1 MDMGMFRKG
10 KQMKV
15 LFVTT
20 EQFPFAKVGG
30 LGDVMFSLPRALARE
45 GCDARVMMPRYG
57 SIDRELLAGAKLVE
71 ERLAVP
77 TVSDRSEDDL
87 ICNVLRVDA
96 TDDDRSPVTT
106 YFLENQEYYELRSN
120 VYGYIDD
127 RLRFALLS
135 RGCLEF
141 LRLTDEWTPDVIVA
155 TDWMT
160 GYLTN
165 YLKTDYRDTP
175 RLKNMLSVF
184 SIHNIFS
191 QGPSRRS
198 RFIPQTELDD
208 GHSPLPYFFDK
219 RMEDINAMRR
229 GIMYADVIT
238 TVSPTYAKE
247 IMTPEYGEGLDEL
260 LKERRHDVVGILNGI
275 DYDVKDPAAD
285 PAIAKTYS
293 ARTLADRAENK
304 TALQQRFGLP
314 EDPDVFVAG
323 IVSRLDKQKGLDL
336 LEPIIGSFLKST
348 GAQLVLVGSG
358 APELMDF
365 FHGLQRKFPAQVGV
379 HLQYDDVIPHLVWS
393 GADVQ
398 LVPSRFEPCGLTQME
413 AMRYGAIPVVR
424 RVGGLADT
432 VADYH
437 PGTGVGTGFVF
448 DELDPTALLM
458 ALVRAHVNW
467 RHKES
472 WAELQQRAMKAD
484 FSWTHTARQYM
495 KLFAAALD
503 GRKSKT
509 GARKNI
515 PPRTDTE

>member
-1 MDMGMFRKG
+1 MGMFRKG
-10 KQMKV
+10 KPMKV

-57 SIDRELLAGAKLVE
+57 SIDDELLAGAKLVE
-71 ERLAVP
+71 PQLAVP
-77 TVSDRSEDDL
+77 TVSDRRHDDL

-96 TDDDRSPVTT
+96 TDDARSPVTT
-106 YFLENQEYYELRSN
+106 YFLENEEYYELRSN
-120 VYGYIDD
+120 VYGYADD

-141 LRLTDEWTPDVIVA
+141 LRLTSDWTPDVIVS

-160 GYLTN
+160 GYLAN
-165 YLKTDYRDTP
+165 YLKTDYRDAP
-175 RLKNMLSVF
+175 RLKDMLSVF

-208 GHSPLPYFFDK
+208 GHGPLPYFFDK

-247 IMTPEYGEGLDEL
+247 IMTPEYGEGLDAL
-260 LKERRHDVVGILNGI
+260 LAERRNDVTGILNGI
-275 DYDVKDPAAD
+275 DYDVKDPGSD
-285 PAIAKTYS
+285 PNIAKTYS
-293 ARTLADRAENK
+293 IRTLADRTQNK
-304 TALQQRFGLP
+304 TALQRRFGLP
-314 EDPDVFVAG
+314 EDPDAFVMG

-336 LEPIIGSFLKST
+336 LEPNIGSFLKSAK
-348 GAQLVLVGSG
+348 AQLVVVGGG
-358 APELMDF
+358 AHELMDF
-365 FHGLQRKFPAQVGV
+365 FHGLQRKFPTQVGA
-379 HLQYDDVIPHLVWS
+379 HLQYDDALPHLVWS

-432 VADYH
+432 VADYN
-437 PGTGVGTGFVF
+437 PGTGEGTGFVF
-448 DELDPTALLM
+448 DELEPAALLM

-467 RHKES
+467 RHRES
-472 WAELQQRAMKAD
+472 WAELQRHAMKAD
-484 FSWTHTARQYM
+484 FSWEHSARQHL
-495 KLFAAALD
+495 KLFTAELERRRGTDDSA
-503 GRKSKT
+503 
-509 GARKNI
+509 KNI
-515 PPRTDTE
+515 PSRTDAE